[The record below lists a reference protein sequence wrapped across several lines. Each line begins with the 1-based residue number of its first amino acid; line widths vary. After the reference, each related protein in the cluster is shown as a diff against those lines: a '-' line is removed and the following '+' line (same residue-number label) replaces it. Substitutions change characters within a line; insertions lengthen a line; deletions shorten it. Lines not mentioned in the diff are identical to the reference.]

1 MSLLEKII
9 RKELKNYNMTL
20 TEIDFEVSN
29 EIKSILKN
37 VVYTENGRKCASI
50 DILPYVFRLNS
61 SETYIISLEYNNGGD
76 DDFSTFRDV
85 FINLNLNKIA
95 FTSIDDCDD
104 FCFSPVD
111 LFITEL
117 GIGMGNLLEKELKD
131 LFVTLE
137 MIY

>member
-9 RKELKNYNMTL
+9 RKELKNYNITL
-20 TEIDFEVSN
+20 TEIDFEIIN
-29 EIKSILKN
+29 EIKSILEN
-37 VVYTENGRKCASI
+37 AAYTENERKCASI
-50 DILPYVFRLNS
+50 DVLPYVFKLNTS
-61 SETYIISLEYNNGGD
+61 GTYIISLEYNNGGD
-76 DDFSTFRDV
+76 DDFSTFKDV

-95 FTSIDDCDD
+95 FTSINDCGD

-111 LFITEL
+111 LISTEL
-117 GIGMGNLLEKELKD
+117 DEDTSNLLEKELKD